1 MLEPQILC
9 KWPINFLQKN
19 LYGICTGDLIV
30 VGCGSGGGKSVISR
44 LITME
49 ASKNNCPVVL
59 YSLENQEGT
68 VATELARDAYLRE
81 TKDYSVNL
89 RLFAIQST
97 QDKEGFEKYRRIAY
111 QNASR
116 KTPDGKKLTV
126 IHEKVATQDWNI
138 ERIKQS
144 ILQEIKDGYRL
155 FIIDHLDVLAP
166 NDEYSETRTAMNELW
181 ALVANYN
188 IALVT
193 FSQLNKSCTA
203 LCPSQ
208 TDLRGGMN
216 KVFKATHVITLG
228 RHEYGYYGP
237 PLAYPNAKATY
248 MRIVKSRDTPLA
260 AAICYFNGNYYLEND
275 IPVLCDEPG
284 MYIDGHSRK
293 DFQEWL
299 SVKLHPEK
307 QKKRKPNE

>member
-9 KWPINFLQKN
+9 KWPIDFLQKN

-30 VGCGSGGGKSVISR
+30 IGCGSGGGKSVISR

-68 VATELARDAYLRE
+68 VATELARDAYLRD
-81 TKDYSVNL
+81 TKDYSINL
-89 RLFAIQST
+89 RQFAIQAT
-97 QDKEGFEKYRRIAY
+97 QDKKGFEKYRRIAY
-111 QNASR
+111 KNASK
-116 KTPDGKKLTV
+116 KTPDGKPLTV

-166 NDEYSETRTAMNELW
+166 NDEYRETRIAMNELW

-228 RHEYGYYGP
+228 RHEYGIYAP
-237 PLAYPNAKATY
+237 PLAYPNAKPTY
-248 MRIVKSRDTPLA
+248 IRIVKSRDTQLA
-260 AAICYFNGNYYLEND
+260 AAICFFNGNYYLEGD
-275 IPVLCDEPG
+275 VPVLCDEPG
-284 MYIDGHSRK
+284 MYIDGFSRTMLQQK
-293 DFQEWL
+293 QAER
-299 SVKLHPEK
+299 LHPNNR
-307 QKKRKPNE
+307 KRS